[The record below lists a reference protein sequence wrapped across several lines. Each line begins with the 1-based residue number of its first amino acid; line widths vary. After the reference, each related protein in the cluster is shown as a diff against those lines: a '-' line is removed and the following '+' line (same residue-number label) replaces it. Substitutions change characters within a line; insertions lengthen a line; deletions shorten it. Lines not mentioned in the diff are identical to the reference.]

1 MGSHPVHQLFYIRI
15 ILSLRDCNKL
25 VAADAEYRAA
35 FKNIADN
42 FRSILQVP
50 VPGLMSARIIDR
62 LQAIYIKHYYSK
74 WLLHV
79 CRNQAVHMCF
89 HFHVRMPVLNSRQSI
104 NIDLRL
110 CLFKEPA
117 IRLFLPDLGINI
129 IEAHNKPQSFLLFHH
144 GGFQL
149 IMDRF
154 SFRHDAVPQRKDSAP
169 LHLRHNVLFCKTGE
183 HALLI
188 VRMTEYP
195 CRFSQR
201 GKEVRTGFCLGEILF
216 IIVCTAEFTI
226 AAGLRIDNIKNDIV
240 RGERGDPV

>member
-110 CLFKEPA
+110 CLFKESA
-117 IRLFLPDLGINI
+117 IRLFL
-129 IEAHNKPQSFLLFHH
+129 
-144 GGFQL
+144 
-149 IMDRF
+149 
-154 SFRHDAVPQRKDSAP
+154 
-169 LHLRHNVLFCKTGE
+169 NVLFCKTGE

-226 AAGLRIDNIKNDIV
+226 AAGRRIDNIKNDIV